1 MPGDGETTEPAGV
14 EELVIYSAWAN
25 ANRDLTVLVGAETPE
40 EEKGAWRRD
49 WTFTQDMLEDLTGRH
64 DLSKD
69 GLGTN
74 YPYLPLT
81 GRRGPGGCRRR
92 REVLRPER
100 LRVRARRRFR

>member
-1 MPGDGETTEPAGV
+1 MPRSV
-14 EELVIYSAWAN
+14 
-25 ANRDLTVLVGAETPE
+25 
-40 EEKGAWRRD
+40 
-49 WTFTQDMLEDLTGRH
+49 
-64 DLSKD
+64 KD

-81 GRRGPGGCRRR
+81 ADEAGGCRRR